1 MTDLDH
7 TSTILRLKLYD
18 ASCTYY
24 GEEREERHFYHTNEF
39 DRG

>member
-7 TSTILRLKLYD
+7 TTPQYD

-24 GEEREERHFYHTNEF
+24 GEEIEERHFYHTNEF